1 MTGTKEDITY
11 KIPDFGSH
19 CAFTHKT
26 MRLIM
31 SVNIKRV
38 LNYFNE
44 RVMFLFSYM
53 VKSNLH
59 LVKYANMINRK
70 KTVEF

>member
-1 MTGTKEDITY
+1 MTGTKEDIIY

-44 RVMFLFSYM
+44 
-53 VKSNLH
+53 K
-59 LVKYANMINRK
+59 
-70 KTVEF
+70 